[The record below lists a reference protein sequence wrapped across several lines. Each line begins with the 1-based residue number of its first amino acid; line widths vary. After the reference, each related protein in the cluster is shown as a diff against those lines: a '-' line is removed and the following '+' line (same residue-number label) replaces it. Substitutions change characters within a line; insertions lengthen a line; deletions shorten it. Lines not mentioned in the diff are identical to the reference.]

1 MTHSETQACEIN
13 DSGELYQLELSE
25 RKIFT
30 VSELTEEIR
39 KVLEGTFP
47 MVWVKGE
54 ISNFKRAPSG
64 HTYLTLKDDNSQI
77 RCVMFKHQSKYL
89 KFQLEDG
96 LKILASGRV
105 NVYSPRGEYQLILET
120 MEPVGLGS
128 LMLALEQLK
137 TKLASEGLFDSSR
150 KKPLP
155 RRPGTVGVVTSAT
168 GAAVRD
174 IIRIIKRRSPG
185 INILISPTSVQGDK
199 APEEIVS
206 SLQRLVISGKP
217 DVIIIGR
224 GGGSIEDLWAFN
236 DESVVRAVASCSV
249 PIVSAVGHETDFTLS
264 DFAADARA
272 STPSAAAEIIAPDDR
287 DAWDSVTSLIARL
300 KNGIRV
306 CLTRSAQTLDDLT
319 KGFEYPLRRIQ
330 DERSR
335 IEDLTERIRKS
346 SIRMLTDARK
356 DLVAMSGRLRPEI
369 LMRKTATIS
378 GDLGRLVTRLERS
391 TKIIMDDSKSRV
403 TNLAARLDALSPFRV
418 LARGYTITF
427 RTTDGTLLRGTG
439 DVDQGEDIRT
449 VVSGGSIVSRVVSVD
464 PTPMDSTT
472 FKKLN

>member
-1 MTHSETQACEIN
+1 MTQSETQGSEIGGSE
-13 DSGELYQLELSE
+13 DLYQLELSE
-25 RKIFT
+25 RKILT

-89 KFQLEDG
+89 RFQLEDG

-128 LMLALEQLK
+128 MMLALEQLK
-137 TKLASEGLFDSSR
+137 AKLASEGLFDSSR
-150 KKPLP
+150 KKLLP

-206 SLQRLVISGKP
+206 SLQRLVLSGKP

-236 DESVVRAVASCSV
+236 AENVVRAVASCSV
-249 PIVSAVGHETDFTLS
+249 PIVSAIGHETDFTLS

-272 STPSAAAEIIAPDDR
+272 STPSAAAEIIVPDDR
-287 DAWDSVTSLIARL
+287 DAWDAVSSLVARL

-330 DERSR
+330 DERSK
-335 IEDLTERIRKS
+335 IEDLTERIGKS
-346 SIRMLTDARK
+346 SIRMLSDARK
-356 DLVAMSGRLRPEI
+356 DLSTLAGRLRPEI
-369 LMRKTATIS
+369 LMRKTATAA
-378 GDLGRLVTRLERS
+378 GDLGRLVNRLERS
-391 TKIIMDDSKSRV
+391 AKILIDDSRSRA

-418 LARGYTITF
+418 LSRGYTITF
-427 RTTDGTLLRGTG
+427 RTTDGTLVRGTG
-439 DVDQGEDIRT
+439 DVTQGEDIRT
-449 VVSGGSIVSRVVSVD
+449 VVPGGSIVSRVVSSD
-464 PTPMDSTT
+464 PTPMGSEI
-472 FKKLN
+472 FKK

>member
-1 MTHSETQACEIN
+1 MTQRETQASEIH
-13 DSGELYQLELSE
+13 DSEDLYQLELNE
-25 RKIFT
+25 RKILT

-47 MVWVKGE
+47 MIWVKGE

-137 TKLASEGLFDSSR
+137 AKLASEGLFDSSR
-150 KKPLP
+150 KKALP

-206 SLQRLVISGKP
+206 SLQRLVLSGKP

-236 DESVVRAVASCSV
+236 AENVVRAVASCSI

-272 STPSAAAEIIAPDDR
+272 STPSAAAEIIVPDDR
-287 DAWDSVTSLIARL
+287 DAWDAVCSLVARL

-346 SIRMLTDARK
+346 SIRMLADARK
-356 DLVAMSGRLRPEI
+356 DLSTITGRLRPEI
-369 LMRKTATIS
+369 LMRKTATAAE
-378 GDLGRLVTRLERS
+378 DLGRLVDRMERS
-391 TKIIMDDSKSRV
+391 ARILMDDSRSRA

-418 LARGYTITF
+418 LSRGYTITF
-427 RTTDGTLLRGTG
+427 RTTDGTLVRGTG
-439 DVDQGEDIRT
+439 DVTQGEDIRT
-449 VVSGGSIVSRVVSVD
+449 VVPGGSIVSRVISAD
-464 PTPMDSTT
+464 STPMDSEI
-472 FKKLN
+472 FRK